1 MEVVLETKN
10 LCKSFGAVMVN
21 DKINLT
27 LHRGEIM
34 AVLGENGSGKT
45 TLINMIGGIYYP
57 DSGSIYY
64 ENKRVEI
71 RSPKDADRLG
81 IGVVHQ
87 HFKLVSSMD
96 AVENIEIA
104 LSDKEYKNKADIR
117 KRITDVAKK
126 YGFTVNPDKKICD
139 MSVSEKQTVEI
150 IKAIKNFINE
160 YKKGTNPK
168 GIYLHGSFGS
178 GKTYLISAL
187 FNELAKSGTT
197 SVIIH
202 TPELLR
208 SLKDSFSTD
217 YSEKFYLLKHTPLLL
232 LDDIGAEYLTAWGRD
247 EVIEPI
253 LQYRMDEGLPTFF
266 TSNFT
271 ILELEKHFTTASNS
285 IDKVKAR
292 RIIERI
298 KQLSVEV
305 ELISKN
311 LR

>member
-1 MEVVLETKN
+1 MEKIDKFLNSKISTSIKQNYIKALEDEAFRRLITQYKIDEEVGMKYTSRLMDSSKEHTNCSNCPSLAACSNSVRGFCLTPKQNKN
-10 LCKSFGAVMVN
+10 TINFSYGMCKYL
-21 DKINLT
+21 KKEEY
-27 LHRGEIM
+27 R
-34 AVLGENGSGKT
+34 EN
-45 TLINMIGGIYYP
+45 
-57 DSGSIYY
+57 
-64 ENKRVEI
+64 VQ
-71 RSPKDADRLG
+71 
-81 IGVVHQ
+81 V
-87 HFKLVSSMD
+87 F
-96 AVENIEIA
+96 
-104 LSDKEYKNKADIR
+104 
-117 KRITDVAKK
+117 DVAKDIK
-126 YGFTVNPDKKICD
+126 NASIKNIYTNDKNRI
-139 MSVSEKQTVEI
+139 EI

-253 LQYRMDEGLPTFF
+253 LQYRMDEELPTFF

>member
-1 MEVVLETKN
+1 MEKIDKFLNSKISTSIKQNYIKALEDEAFRRLITQYKIDEEIGMKYTSRLMDSSKEHTNCSNCPSLAACSNSVRGFCLTPKQNKN
-10 LCKSFGAVMVN
+10 TINFSYDMCKYL
-21 DKINLT
+21 KKEEY
-27 LHRGEIM
+27 R
-34 AVLGENGSGKT
+34 EN
-45 TLINMIGGIYYP
+45 
-57 DSGSIYY
+57 
-64 ENKRVEI
+64 VQ
-71 RSPKDADRLG
+71 
-81 IGVVHQ
+81 V
-87 HFKLVSSMD
+87 F
-96 AVENIEIA
+96 
-104 LSDKEYKNKADIR
+104 
-117 KRITDVAKK
+117 DVAKDIK
-126 YGFTVNPDKKICD
+126 NASIKNIYTNDKNRI
-139 MSVSEKQTVEI
+139 EI

-160 YKKGTNPK
+160 YKKGNNPK

>member
-1 MEVVLETKN
+1 MEKIDKFLNSKISTSIKQNYIKALEDETFRRLITQYKIDEEVGMKYTSRLMDSSKEHTNCSNCPSLAACSNSVRGFCLTPKQNKN
-10 LCKSFGAVMVN
+10 TINFSYDMCKYL
-21 DKINLT
+21 KKEEY
-27 LHRGEIM
+27 R
-34 AVLGENGSGKT
+34 EN
-45 TLINMIGGIYYP
+45 
-57 DSGSIYY
+57 
-64 ENKRVEI
+64 VQ
-71 RSPKDADRLG
+71 
-81 IGVVHQ
+81 V
-87 HFKLVSSMD
+87 F
-96 AVENIEIA
+96 
-104 LSDKEYKNKADIR
+104 
-117 KRITDVAKK
+117 DVAKDIK
-126 YGFTVNPDKKICD
+126 NASIKNIYTNDKNRI
-139 MSVSEKQTVEI
+139 EI
-150 IKAIKNFINE
+150 IKAIKNFVNE
-160 YKKGTNPK
+160 YKKGNNPK

-311 LR
+311 LRWNIE

>member
-1 MEVVLETKN
+1 MEKIDKFLNSKISTSIKQNYIKALEDEAFRRLITQYKIDEEVGMKYTSRLMDSSKEHTNCSNCPSLAACSNSVRGFCLTPKQNKN
-10 LCKSFGAVMVN
+10 TINFSYGMCKYL
-21 DKINLT
+21 KKEEY
-27 LHRGEIM
+27 R
-34 AVLGENGSGKT
+34 EN
-45 TLINMIGGIYYP
+45 
-57 DSGSIYY
+57 
-64 ENKRVEI
+64 VQ
-71 RSPKDADRLG
+71 
-81 IGVVHQ
+81 V
-87 HFKLVSSMD
+87 F
-96 AVENIEIA
+96 
-104 LSDKEYKNKADIR
+104 
-117 KRITDVAKK
+117 DVAKDIK
-126 YGFTVNPDKKICD
+126 NASIKNIYTNDKNRI
-139 MSVSEKQTVEI
+139 EI

-160 YKKGTNPK
+160 YKKGNNPK

-187 FNELAKSGTT
+187 FNELAKGGTT

-271 ILELEKHFTTASNS
+271 ILELEKHFTTVSNS

>member
-1 MEVVLETKN
+1 MEKIDKFLNRKISTSIKQNYIKALEDEAFRRLITQYKIDEEVGMKYTSRLMDSSKEHTNCSNCPSLAACSNSVRGFCLTPKQNKN
-10 LCKSFGAVMVN
+10 TINFSYDMCKYL
-21 DKINLT
+21 KKEEY
-27 LHRGEIM
+27 R
-34 AVLGENGSGKT
+34 EN
-45 TLINMIGGIYYP
+45 
-57 DSGSIYY
+57 
-64 ENKRVEI
+64 VQ
-71 RSPKDADRLG
+71 
-81 IGVVHQ
+81 V
-87 HFKLVSSMD
+87 F
-96 AVENIEIA
+96 
-104 LSDKEYKNKADIR
+104 
-117 KRITDVAKK
+117 DVAKDIK
-126 YGFTVNPDKKICD
+126 NASIKNIYTNDKNRI
-139 MSVSEKQTVEI
+139 EI

-160 YKKGTNPK
+160 YKKGNNPK

-187 FNELAKSGTT
+187 FNELAKSRTT

>member
-1 MEVVLETKN
+1 MEKLDKFLNSKISTSIKQNYIKALEDEAFRKLIAQYKIDEEVGMKYTSRLMDSSKEHTNCSNCPSLAACSNSVRGFCLTPKQNKN
-10 LCKSFGAVMVN
+10 TINFSYDICKYL
-21 DKINLT
+21 KKEEY
-27 LHRGEIM
+27 R
-34 AVLGENGSGKT
+34 EN
-45 TLINMIGGIYYP
+45 
-57 DSGSIYY
+57 
-64 ENKRVEI
+64 VQ
-71 RSPKDADRLG
+71 
-81 IGVVHQ
+81 V
-87 HFKLVSSMD
+87 F
-96 AVENIEIA
+96 
-104 LSDKEYKNKADIR
+104 
-117 KRITDVAKK
+117 DVAKDIK
-126 YGFTVNPDKKICD
+126 NASIKNIYTNDKNRI
-139 MSVSEKQTVEI
+139 EI

-311 LR
+311 LRWNIEYF

>member
-1 MEVVLETKN
+1 MEKIDKFLNSKISTSIKQNYIKALEDEAFRRLITQYKIDEEVGMKYTSRLMDSSKEHTNCSNCPSLAACSNSVRGFCLTPKQNKN
-10 LCKSFGAVMVN
+10 TINFSYDMCKYL
-21 DKINLT
+21 KKEEYI
-27 LHRGEIM
+27 
-34 AVLGENGSGKT
+34 ENVQ
-45 TLINMIGGIYYP
+45 I
-57 DSGSIYY
+57 
-64 ENKRVEI
+64 
-71 RSPKDADRLG
+71 
-81 IGVVHQ
+81 
-87 HFKLVSSMD
+87 F
-96 AVENIEIA
+96 
-104 LSDKEYKNKADIR
+104 
-117 KRITDVAKK
+117 DVAKDIK
-126 YGFTVNPDKKICD
+126 NASIKNIYTNDKNRI
-139 MSVSEKQTVEI
+139 EI

-253 LQYRMDEGLPTFF
+253 LQYRMDEELPTFF

>member
-1 MEVVLETKN
+1 MEKIDKFLNSKISTSIKQNYIKALEDEAFRKLITQYKIDEEVGMKYTSRLMDSSKEHTNCSNCPSLAACSNSVRGFCLTPKQNKN
-10 LCKSFGAVMVN
+10 TINFSYDMCKYL
-21 DKINLT
+21 KKEEY
-27 LHRGEIM
+27 R
-34 AVLGENGSGKT
+34 EN
-45 TLINMIGGIYYP
+45 
-57 DSGSIYY
+57 
-64 ENKRVEI
+64 VQ
-71 RSPKDADRLG
+71 
-81 IGVVHQ
+81 V
-87 HFKLVSSMD
+87 F
-96 AVENIEIA
+96 
-104 LSDKEYKNKADIR
+104 
-117 KRITDVAKK
+117 DVAKDIK
-126 YGFTVNPDKKICD
+126 NASIKNIYTNDKNRI
-139 MSVSEKQTVEI
+139 EI

-298 KQLSVEV
+298 KQLSVEI

>member
-1 MEVVLETKN
+1 MEKIDKFLNSKISTSIKQNYIKALEDEAFRILITQYKIDEEVGMKYTSRLMDSSKEHTNCSNCPSLAACSNSVRGFCLTPKQNKN
-10 LCKSFGAVMVN
+10 TINFSYDMCKYL
-21 DKINLT
+21 KKEEY
-27 LHRGEIM
+27 R
-34 AVLGENGSGKT
+34 EN
-45 TLINMIGGIYYP
+45 
-57 DSGSIYY
+57 
-64 ENKRVEI
+64 VQ
-71 RSPKDADRLG
+71 
-81 IGVVHQ
+81 V
-87 HFKLVSSMD
+87 F
-96 AVENIEIA
+96 
-104 LSDKEYKNKADIR
+104 
-117 KRITDVAKK
+117 DVAKDIK
-126 YGFTVNPDKKICD
+126 NASIKNIYTNDKNRI
-139 MSVSEKQTVEI
+139 EI

-253 LQYRMDEGLPTFF
+253 LQYRMDEELPTFF

>member
-1 MEVVLETKN
+1 MEKIDKFLNSKISTSIKQNYIKALEDEAFRRLITQYKIDEEVGMKYTSRIMDSSKEHTNCSNCPSLAACSNSVRGFCLTPKQNKN
-10 LCKSFGAVMVN
+10 TINFSYDMCKYL
-21 DKINLT
+21 KKEEY
-27 LHRGEIM
+27 R
-34 AVLGENGSGKT
+34 ENVQ
-45 TLINMIGGIYYP
+45 I
-57 DSGSIYY
+57 
-64 ENKRVEI
+64 
-71 RSPKDADRLG
+71 
-81 IGVVHQ
+81 
-87 HFKLVSSMD
+87 F
-96 AVENIEIA
+96 
-104 LSDKEYKNKADIR
+104 
-117 KRITDVAKK
+117 DVAKDIK
-126 YGFTVNPDKKICD
+126 NASIKNIYTNDKNRI
-139 MSVSEKQTVEI
+139 EI

>member
-1 MEVVLETKN
+1 MEKIDKFLNSKISTSIKQNYIKALEDEAFRKLITQYKIDEEVGMKYTSRLMDSSKEHTNCSNCPSLAACSNSVRGFCLTPKQNKN
-10 LCKSFGAVMVN
+10 TINFSYDMCKYL
-21 DKINLT
+21 KKEEY
-27 LHRGEIM
+27 R
-34 AVLGENGSGKT
+34 EN
-45 TLINMIGGIYYP
+45 
-57 DSGSIYY
+57 
-64 ENKRVEI
+64 VQ
-71 RSPKDADRLG
+71 
-81 IGVVHQ
+81 V
-87 HFKLVSSMD
+87 F
-96 AVENIEIA
+96 
-104 LSDKEYKNKADIR
+104 
-117 KRITDVAKK
+117 DVAKDIK
-126 YGFTVNPDKKICD
+126 NASIKNIYTNDKNRI
-139 MSVSEKQTVEI
+139 EI
-150 IKAIKNFINE
+150 IKAIKKFINE
-160 YKKGTNPK
+160 YKKGNNPK

-266 TSNFT
+266 TSNLT
-271 ILELEKHFTTASNS
+271 LEELEASLATTSS
-285 IDKVKAR
+285 GVDKLKAR

>member
-1 MEVVLETKN
+1 MEKIDKFLNSKISTSIKQNYIKALEDEAFRRLITQYKIDEEVGMKYTSRLMDSSKEHTNCSNCPSLAACSNSVRGFCLTPKQNKN
-10 LCKSFGAVMVN
+10 TINFSYDMCKYL
-21 DKINLT
+21 K
-27 LHRGEIM
+27 
-34 AVLGENGSGKT
+34 
-45 TLINMIGGIYYP
+45 
-57 DSGSIYY
+57 
-64 ENKRVEI
+64 
-71 RSPKDADRLG
+71 
-81 IGVVHQ
+81 
-87 HFKLVSSMD
+87 
-96 AVENIEIA
+96 
-104 LSDKEYKNKADIR
+104 KEEYRKNVQIF
-117 KRITDVAKK
+117 DVAKDIK
-126 YGFTVNPDKKICD
+126 NASIKNIYTNDKNRI
-139 MSVSEKQTVEI
+139 EI

-160 YKKGTNPK
+160 YKKGNNPK

>member
-1 MEVVLETKN
+1 MEKIDKFLNSKISTSIKQNYIKALEDEAFRRLITQYKIDEEVGMKYTSRLMDSSKEHTNCSNCPSLAACSNSVRGFCLTPKQNKN
-10 LCKSFGAVMVN
+10 TINFSYDMCKYL
-21 DKINLT
+21 KKEEY
-27 LHRGEIM
+27 R
-34 AVLGENGSGKT
+34 EN
-45 TLINMIGGIYYP
+45 
-57 DSGSIYY
+57 
-64 ENKRVEI
+64 VQ
-71 RSPKDADRLG
+71 
-81 IGVVHQ
+81 V
-87 HFKLVSSMD
+87 F
-96 AVENIEIA
+96 
-104 LSDKEYKNKADIR
+104 
-117 KRITDVAKK
+117 DVAKDIK
-126 YGFTVNPDKKICD
+126 NASIRNIYTNDKNRI
-139 MSVSEKQTVEI
+139 EI

>member
-1 MEVVLETKN
+1 MEKIDKFLNSKISTSIKQNYIKALEDEAFRRLITQYKIDEEVGMKYTSRLMDSSKEHTNCSNCPSLAACSNSVRGFCLTPKQNKN
-10 LCKSFGAVMVN
+10 TINFSYDMCKYL
-21 DKINLT
+21 KKEEY
-27 LHRGEIM
+27 R
-34 AVLGENGSGKT
+34 EN
-45 TLINMIGGIYYP
+45 
-57 DSGSIYY
+57 
-64 ENKRVEI
+64 VQ
-71 RSPKDADRLG
+71 
-81 IGVVHQ
+81 V
-87 HFKLVSSMD
+87 F
-96 AVENIEIA
+96 
-104 LSDKEYKNKADIR
+104 
-117 KRITDVAKK
+117 DVAKDIK
-126 YGFTVNPDKKICD
+126 NASIKNIYTNDKNRI
-139 MSVSEKQTVEI
+139 EI

-160 YKKGTNPK
+160 YKKGNNPK

-187 FNELAKSGTT
+187 FNELAKSRTT

-253 LQYRMDEGLPTFF
+253 LQYRMDEELPTFF

>member
-1 MEVVLETKN
+1 MEKIDKFLNSKISTAIKQNYIKALEDEAFRKLITQYKIDEEVGMKYTSRLMDSSKEHTNCSNCPSLAACSNSVRGFCLTPKQNKN
-10 LCKSFGAVMVN
+10 TINFSYDMCKYL
-21 DKINLT
+21 KKEEY
-27 LHRGEIM
+27 R
-34 AVLGENGSGKT
+34 EN
-45 TLINMIGGIYYP
+45 
-57 DSGSIYY
+57 
-64 ENKRVEI
+64 VQ
-71 RSPKDADRLG
+71 
-81 IGVVHQ
+81 V
-87 HFKLVSSMD
+87 F
-96 AVENIEIA
+96 
-104 LSDKEYKNKADIR
+104 
-117 KRITDVAKK
+117 DVAKDIK
-126 YGFTVNPDKKICD
+126 NASIKNIYTNDKNRI
-139 MSVSEKQTVEI
+139 EI

>member
-1 MEVVLETKN
+1 MEKIDKFLNSKISTSIKQNYIKALEDEAFRRLITQYKIDEEVGMKYTSRLMDSSKEHTNCSNCPSLAACSNSVRGFCLTPKQNKN
-10 LCKSFGAVMVN
+10 TINFSYDMCKYL
-21 DKINLT
+21 KKEEY
-27 LHRGEIM
+27 R
-34 AVLGENGSGKT
+34 EN
-45 TLINMIGGIYYP
+45 
-57 DSGSIYY
+57 
-64 ENKRVEI
+64 VQ
-71 RSPKDADRLG
+71 
-81 IGVVHQ
+81 V
-87 HFKLVSSMD
+87 F
-96 AVENIEIA
+96 
-104 LSDKEYKNKADIR
+104 
-117 KRITDVAKK
+117 DVAKDIK
-126 YGFTVNPDKKICD
+126 NASIKNIYTNDKNRI
-139 MSVSEKQTVEI
+139 EI

-160 YKKGTNPK
+160 YKKGNNPK

-202 TPELLR
+202 TPELLI

-311 LR
+311 LRWNIE

>member
-1 MEVVLETKN
+1 MEKIDKFLNSKISTSIKQNYIKALEDEAFRRLITQYKIDEEVGMKYTSRLMDSSKEHTNCSNCPSLAACSNSVRGFCLTPKQNKN
-10 LCKSFGAVMVN
+10 TINFSYDMCKYL
-21 DKINLT
+21 KKEEY
-27 LHRGEIM
+27 R
-34 AVLGENGSGKT
+34 ENVQ
-45 TLINMIGGIYYP
+45 I
-57 DSGSIYY
+57 
-64 ENKRVEI
+64 
-71 RSPKDADRLG
+71 
-81 IGVVHQ
+81 
-87 HFKLVSSMD
+87 F
-96 AVENIEIA
+96 
-104 LSDKEYKNKADIR
+104 
-117 KRITDVAKK
+117 DVAKDIK
-126 YGFTVNPDKKICD
+126 NASIKNIYTNDKNRI
-139 MSVSEKQTVEI
+139 EI

-160 YKKGTNPK
+160 YKKGNNPK

-298 KQLSVEV
+298 KQLSVEI

-311 LR
+311 LRLNIE

>member
-1 MEVVLETKN
+1 MEKIDKFLNRKISTSIKQNYIKALEDEAFRRLITQYKIDEEVGMKYTSRLMDSSKEHTNCSNCPSLAACSNSVRGFCLTPKQNKN
-10 LCKSFGAVMVN
+10 TINFSYDMCKYL
-21 DKINLT
+21 KKEEY
-27 LHRGEIM
+27 R
-34 AVLGENGSGKT
+34 EN
-45 TLINMIGGIYYP
+45 
-57 DSGSIYY
+57 
-64 ENKRVEI
+64 VQ
-71 RSPKDADRLG
+71 
-81 IGVVHQ
+81 V
-87 HFKLVSSMD
+87 F
-96 AVENIEIA
+96 
-104 LSDKEYKNKADIR
+104 
-117 KRITDVAKK
+117 DVAKDIK
-126 YGFTVNPDKKICD
+126 NASIKNIYTNDKNRI
-139 MSVSEKQTVEI
+139 EI

>member
-1 MEVVLETKN
+1 MEKIDKFLNSKISTSIKQNYIKALEDEAFRRLITQYKIDEEVGMKYTSRLMDSSKEHTNCSNCPSLAACSNSVRGFCLTPKQNKN
-10 LCKSFGAVMVN
+10 TINFSYDMCKYL
-21 DKINLT
+21 KKEEY
-27 LHRGEIM
+27 R
-34 AVLGENGSGKT
+34 EN
-45 TLINMIGGIYYP
+45 
-57 DSGSIYY
+57 
-64 ENKRVEI
+64 VQ
-71 RSPKDADRLG
+71 
-81 IGVVHQ
+81 V
-87 HFKLVSSMD
+87 F
-96 AVENIEIA
+96 
-104 LSDKEYKNKADIR
+104 
-117 KRITDVAKK
+117 DVAKDIK
-126 YGFTVNPDKKICD
+126 NASIKNIYTNDKNRI
-139 MSVSEKQTVEI
+139 EI

-160 YKKGTNPK
+160 YKKGNNPK

-208 SLKDSFSTD
+208 ILKDSFSTD

>member
-1 MEVVLETKN
+1 MEKIDKFLNSKISTSIKQNYIKALEDEAFRRLITQYKIDEEVGMKYTSRLMDSSKEHTNCSNCPSLAACSNSVRGFCLTPKQNKN
-10 LCKSFGAVMVN
+10 TINFSYDMCKYL
-21 DKINLT
+21 KKEEY
-27 LHRGEIM
+27 R
-34 AVLGENGSGKT
+34 EN
-45 TLINMIGGIYYP
+45 
-57 DSGSIYY
+57 
-64 ENKRVEI
+64 VQ
-71 RSPKDADRLG
+71 
-81 IGVVHQ
+81 V
-87 HFKLVSSMD
+87 F
-96 AVENIEIA
+96 
-104 LSDKEYKNKADIR
+104 
-117 KRITDVAKK
+117 DVAKDIK
-126 YGFTVNPDKKICD
+126 NASIKNIYTNDKNRI
-139 MSVSEKQTVEI
+139 EI

-160 YKKGTNPK
+160 HKKGTNPK

-311 LR
+311 LRWNIE

>member
-1 MEVVLETKN
+1 MEKIDKFLNRKISTSIKQNYIKALEDEAFRRLITQYKIDEEVGMKYTSRLMDSSKEHTNCSNCPSLAACSNSVRGFCLTPKQNKN
-10 LCKSFGAVMVN
+10 TINFSYDMCKYL
-21 DKINLT
+21 KKEEY
-27 LHRGEIM
+27 R
-34 AVLGENGSGKT
+34 EN
-45 TLINMIGGIYYP
+45 
-57 DSGSIYY
+57 
-64 ENKRVEI
+64 VQ
-71 RSPKDADRLG
+71 
-81 IGVVHQ
+81 V
-87 HFKLVSSMD
+87 F
-96 AVENIEIA
+96 
-104 LSDKEYKNKADIR
+104 
-117 KRITDVAKK
+117 DVAKDIK
-126 YGFTVNPDKKICD
+126 NASIKNIYTNDKNRI
-139 MSVSEKQTVEI
+139 EI

-160 YKKGTNPK
+160 YKKGNNPK

>member
-1 MEVVLETKN
+1 MKKIDKFLNSKISTSIKQNYIKALEDEAFRRLITQYKIDEEVGMKYTSRLMDSSKEHTNCSNCPSLAACSNSVRGFCLTPKQNKN
-10 LCKSFGAVMVN
+10 TINFSYDMCKYL
-21 DKINLT
+21 KKEEY
-27 LHRGEIM
+27 R
-34 AVLGENGSGKT
+34 EN
-45 TLINMIGGIYYP
+45 
-57 DSGSIYY
+57 
-64 ENKRVEI
+64 VQ
-71 RSPKDADRLG
+71 
-81 IGVVHQ
+81 V
-87 HFKLVSSMD
+87 F
-96 AVENIEIA
+96 
-104 LSDKEYKNKADIR
+104 
-117 KRITDVAKK
+117 DVAKDIK
-126 YGFTVNPDKKICD
+126 NASIKNIYTNDKNRI
-139 MSVSEKQTVEI
+139 EI

-271 ILELEKHFTTASNS
+271 ILELEKHFTTVSNS

>member
-1 MEVVLETKN
+1 MEKIDKFLNSKISTSIKQNYIKALEDETFRRLITQYKIDEEVGMKYTSRLMDSSKEHTNCSNCPSLAACSNSVRGFCLTPKQNKN
-10 LCKSFGAVMVN
+10 TINFSYDMCKYL
-21 DKINLT
+21 KKEEY
-27 LHRGEIM
+27 R
-34 AVLGENGSGKT
+34 EN
-45 TLINMIGGIYYP
+45 
-57 DSGSIYY
+57 
-64 ENKRVEI
+64 VQ
-71 RSPKDADRLG
+71 
-81 IGVVHQ
+81 V
-87 HFKLVSSMD
+87 F
-96 AVENIEIA
+96 
-104 LSDKEYKNKADIR
+104 
-117 KRITDVAKK
+117 DVAKDIK
-126 YGFTVNPDKKICD
+126 NASIKNIYTNDKNRI
-139 MSVSEKQTVEI
+139 EI

-232 LDDIGAEYLTAWGRD
+232 LDDIGAEYLTAWARD

-311 LR
+311 LRWNIE

>member
-1 MEVVLETKN
+1 MEKIDKFLNSKISTSIKQNYIKALEDEAFRRLITQYKIDEEVGMKYTSRLMDSSKEHTNCSNCPSLAACSNSVRGFCLTPKQNKN
-10 LCKSFGAVMVN
+10 TINFSYDMCKYL
-21 DKINLT
+21 KKEEY
-27 LHRGEIM
+27 R
-34 AVLGENGSGKT
+34 EN
-45 TLINMIGGIYYP
+45 
-57 DSGSIYY
+57 
-64 ENKRVEI
+64 VQ
-71 RSPKDADRLG
+71 
-81 IGVVHQ
+81 V
-87 HFKLVSSMD
+87 F
-96 AVENIEIA
+96 
-104 LSDKEYKNKADIR
+104 
-117 KRITDVAKK
+117 DVAKDIK
-126 YGFTVNPDKKICD
+126 NASIKNIYTNDKNRI
-139 MSVSEKQTVEI
+139 EI

-178 GKTYLISAL
+178 GKTYLISTL

>member
-1 MEVVLETKN
+1 MEKIDKFLNSKISTSIKQNYIKALEDEAFRRLITQYKIDEEVGMKYTSRLMDSSKEHTNCSNCPSLAACSNSVRGFCLTPKQNKN
-10 LCKSFGAVMVN
+10 TINFSYDMCKYL
-21 DKINLT
+21 KKEEY
-27 LHRGEIM
+27 R
-34 AVLGENGSGKT
+34 EN
-45 TLINMIGGIYYP
+45 
-57 DSGSIYY
+57 
-64 ENKRVEI
+64 VQ
-71 RSPKDADRLG
+71 
-81 IGVVHQ
+81 V
-87 HFKLVSSMD
+87 F
-96 AVENIEIA
+96 
-104 LSDKEYKNKADIR
+104 
-117 KRITDVAKK
+117 DVAKDIK
-126 YGFTVNPDKKICD
+126 NASIKNIYTNDKNRI
-139 MSVSEKQTVEI
+139 EI
-150 IKAIKNFINE
+150 IKARKNFINE

>member
-1 MEVVLETKN
+1 MEKIDKFLNSKISTSIKQNYIKALEDEAFRRIITQYKIDEEVGMKYTSRLMDSSKEHTNCSNCPSLAACSNSVRGFCLTPKQNKN
-10 LCKSFGAVMVN
+10 TINFSYDMCKYL
-21 DKINLT
+21 KKEEY
-27 LHRGEIM
+27 R
-34 AVLGENGSGKT
+34 EN
-45 TLINMIGGIYYP
+45 
-57 DSGSIYY
+57 
-64 ENKRVEI
+64 VQ
-71 RSPKDADRLG
+71 
-81 IGVVHQ
+81 V
-87 HFKLVSSMD
+87 F
-96 AVENIEIA
+96 
-104 LSDKEYKNKADIR
+104 
-117 KRITDVAKK
+117 DVAKDIK
-126 YGFTVNPDKKICD
+126 NASIKNIYTNDKNRI
-139 MSVSEKQTVEI
+139 EI

-160 YKKGTNPK
+160 YKKGNNPK

-232 LDDIGAEYLTAWGRD
+232 LDDIWAEYLTAWGRD

-292 RIIERI
+292 RIIEKI

>member
-1 MEVVLETKN
+1 MEKIDKFLNSKISTSIKQNYIKALEDEAFRRLITQYKIDEEVGMKYTSRLMDSSKEHTNCSNCPSLAACSNSVRGFCLTPKQNKN
-10 LCKSFGAVMVN
+10 TINFSYDMCKYL
-21 DKINLT
+21 KKEEY
-27 LHRGEIM
+27 R
-34 AVLGENGSGKT
+34 EN
-45 TLINMIGGIYYP
+45 
-57 DSGSIYY
+57 
-64 ENKRVEI
+64 VQ
-71 RSPKDADRLG
+71 
-81 IGVVHQ
+81 V
-87 HFKLVSSMD
+87 F
-96 AVENIEIA
+96 
-104 LSDKEYKNKADIR
+104 
-117 KRITDVAKK
+117 DVAKDIK
-126 YGFTVNPDKKICD
+126 NASIKNIYTNDKNRI
-139 MSVSEKQTVEI
+139 EI

-160 YKKGTNPK
+160 YKKGNNPK

-187 FNELAKSGTT
+187 FNELAKGGTT

-271 ILELEKHFTTASNS
+271 ILELEKHFTTVSNS

>member
-1 MEVVLETKN
+1 MEKIDKFLNSKISTSIKQNYIKALEDEAFRKLITQYKIDEEVGMKYTSRLMDSSKEHTNCSNCPSLAACSNSVRGFCLTPKQNKN
-10 LCKSFGAVMVN
+10 TINFSYDMCKYL
-21 DKINLT
+21 KKEEY
-27 LHRGEIM
+27 R
-34 AVLGENGSGKT
+34 EN
-45 TLINMIGGIYYP
+45 
-57 DSGSIYY
+57 
-64 ENKRVEI
+64 VQ
-71 RSPKDADRLG
+71 
-81 IGVVHQ
+81 V
-87 HFKLVSSMD
+87 F
-96 AVENIEIA
+96 
-104 LSDKEYKNKADIR
+104 
-117 KRITDVAKK
+117 DVAKDIK
-126 YGFTVNPDKKICD
+126 NASIKNIYTNDKNRI
-139 MSVSEKQTVEI
+139 EI
-150 IKAIKNFINE
+150 IKAIKKFINE
-160 YKKGTNPK
+160 YKKGNNPK

>member
-1 MEVVLETKN
+1 MEKIDKFLNSKISTSIKQNYIKALEDEAFRRLITQYKIDEEVGMKYTSRLMDSSKEHTNCSNCPSIAACSNSVRGFCLTPKQNKN
-10 LCKSFGAVMVN
+10 TINFSYDMCKYL
-21 DKINLT
+21 KKEEY
-27 LHRGEIM
+27 R
-34 AVLGENGSGKT
+34 EN
-45 TLINMIGGIYYP
+45 
-57 DSGSIYY
+57 
-64 ENKRVEI
+64 VQ
-71 RSPKDADRLG
+71 
-81 IGVVHQ
+81 V
-87 HFKLVSSMD
+87 F
-96 AVENIEIA
+96 
-104 LSDKEYKNKADIR
+104 
-117 KRITDVAKK
+117 DVAKDIK
-126 YGFTVNPDKKICD
+126 NASIKNIYTNDKNRI
-139 MSVSEKQTVEI
+139 EI

-160 YKKGTNPK
+160 YKKGNNPK

>member
-1 MEVVLETKN
+1 MEKIDKFLNSKISTSIKQNYIKALEDEAFRRLITQYKIDEEVGMKYTSRLMDSSKEHTNCSNCPSLAACSNSVRGFCLTPKQNKN
-10 LCKSFGAVMVN
+10 TINFSYDMCKYL
-21 DKINLT
+21 KKEEY
-27 LHRGEIM
+27 R
-34 AVLGENGSGKT
+34 ENVQ
-45 TLINMIGGIYYP
+45 I
-57 DSGSIYY
+57 
-64 ENKRVEI
+64 
-71 RSPKDADRLG
+71 
-81 IGVVHQ
+81 
-87 HFKLVSSMD
+87 F
-96 AVENIEIA
+96 
-104 LSDKEYKNKADIR
+104 
-117 KRITDVAKK
+117 DVAKDIK
-126 YGFTVNPDKKICD
+126 NASINNIYTNDKNRI
-139 MSVSEKQTVEI
+139 EI

>member
-1 MEVVLETKN
+1 MEKIDKFLNSKISTSIKQNYIKALEDEAFRRLITQYKIDEEVGMKYTSRLMDSSKEHTNCSNCPSLAACSNSVRGFCLTPKQNKN
-10 LCKSFGAVMVN
+10 TINFSYDMCKYL
-21 DKINLT
+21 KKEEY
-27 LHRGEIM
+27 R
-34 AVLGENGSGKT
+34 EN
-45 TLINMIGGIYYP
+45 
-57 DSGSIYY
+57 
-64 ENKRVEI
+64 VQ
-71 RSPKDADRLG
+71 
-81 IGVVHQ
+81 V
-87 HFKLVSSMD
+87 F
-96 AVENIEIA
+96 
-104 LSDKEYKNKADIR
+104 
-117 KRITDVAKK
+117 DVAKDIK
-126 YGFTVNPDKKICD
+126 NASIKNIYTNDKNRI
-139 MSVSEKQTVEI
+139 EI

-187 FNELAKSGTT
+187 FNELAKSRTT

-271 ILELEKHFTTASNS
+271 ILELEKHFTTVSNS

>member
-1 MEVVLETKN
+1 MEKIDKFLNSKISTSIKQNYIKALEDESFRRLITQYKIDEEVGMKYTSRLMDSSKEHTNCSNCPSLAACSNSVRGFCLTPKQNKN
-10 LCKSFGAVMVN
+10 TINFSYDMCKYL
-21 DKINLT
+21 KKEEY
-27 LHRGEIM
+27 R
-34 AVLGENGSGKT
+34 ENVQ
-45 TLINMIGGIYYP
+45 I
-57 DSGSIYY
+57 
-64 ENKRVEI
+64 
-71 RSPKDADRLG
+71 
-81 IGVVHQ
+81 
-87 HFKLVSSMD
+87 F
-96 AVENIEIA
+96 
-104 LSDKEYKNKADIR
+104 
-117 KRITDVAKK
+117 DVAKDIK
-126 YGFTVNPDKKICD
+126 NASIKNIYTNDKNRI
-139 MSVSEKQTVEI
+139 EI

-311 LR
+311 LRWNIE

>member
-1 MEVVLETKN
+1 MEKVDKFLNSKISTSIKQNYIKALDNEAFRKLITHYKIDEEIGMKYTSRLMDSAEEHTNCSNCPALSACKN
-10 LCKSFGAVMVN
+10 SVRGFRLTPEENKNTINFSYNMCKYLKKEEYRENVQIFDIAKDIKNASIKNIYTN
-21 DKINLT
+21 DKN
-27 LHRGEIM
+27 
-34 AVLGENGSGKT
+34 
-45 TLINMIGGIYYP
+45 
-57 DSGSIYY
+57 
-64 ENKRVEI
+64 
-71 RSPKDADRLG
+71 
-81 IGVVHQ
+81 
-87 HFKLVSSMD
+87 
-96 AVENIEIA
+96 
-104 LSDKEYKNKADIR
+104 
-117 KRITDVAKK
+117 RI
-126 YGFTVNPDKKICD
+126 
-139 MSVSEKQTVEI
+139 EI

-187 FNELAKSGTT
+187 FNELAKNGTT

-202 TPELLR
+202 IPELLR

-253 LQYRMDEGLPTFF
+253 LQYRMDQHLPTFF

-298 KQLSVEV
+298 KQLSIEV

>member
-1 MEVVLETKN
+1 MEKIDKFLNSKISTSIKQNYIKALEDEAFRRLITQYKIDEEVGMKYTSRLMDSSKEHTNCSNCPSLAACSNSVRGFCLTPKQNKN
-10 LCKSFGAVMVN
+10 TINFSYDMCKYL
-21 DKINLT
+21 KKEEY
-27 LHRGEIM
+27 R
-34 AVLGENGSGKT
+34 ENVQ
-45 TLINMIGGIYYP
+45 I
-57 DSGSIYY
+57 
-64 ENKRVEI
+64 
-71 RSPKDADRLG
+71 
-81 IGVVHQ
+81 
-87 HFKLVSSMD
+87 F
-96 AVENIEIA
+96 
-104 LSDKEYKNKADIR
+104 
-117 KRITDVAKK
+117 DVAKDIK
-126 YGFTVNPDKKICD
+126 NASIKNIYTNDKNRI
-139 MSVSEKQTVEI
+139 EI

-160 YKKGTNPK
+160 YKKGNNPK

-298 KQLSVEV
+298 KQLSVEI

>member
-1 MEVVLETKN
+1 MEKIDKFLNSKISTSIKQNYIKALEDEAFRRLITQYKIDEEVGMKYTSRLMDSSKEHTNCSNCPSLAACSNSVRGFCLTPKQNKN
-10 LCKSFGAVMVN
+10 TINFSYDMCKYL
-21 DKINLT
+21 KKEEY
-27 LHRGEIM
+27 R
-34 AVLGENGSGKT
+34 EN
-45 TLINMIGGIYYP
+45 
-57 DSGSIYY
+57 
-64 ENKRVEI
+64 VQ
-71 RSPKDADRLG
+71 
-81 IGVVHQ
+81 V
-87 HFKLVSSMD
+87 F
-96 AVENIEIA
+96 
-104 LSDKEYKNKADIR
+104 
-117 KRITDVAKK
+117 DVAKDIK
-126 YGFTVNPDKKICD
+126 NASIKNIYTNDKNRI
-139 MSVSEKQTVEI
+139 EI

-271 ILELEKHFTTASNS
+271 ILELEKHFTTVSNS

-311 LR
+311 LRWNIE

>member
-1 MEVVLETKN
+1 MKKIDKFLNSKISTSIKQNYIKALEDEAFRRLITQYKIDEEVGMKYTSRLMDSSKEHTNCSNCPSLAACSNSVGGFCLTPKQNKN
-10 LCKSFGAVMVN
+10 TINFSYDMCKYL
-21 DKINLT
+21 KKEEY
-27 LHRGEIM
+27 R
-34 AVLGENGSGKT
+34 EN
-45 TLINMIGGIYYP
+45 
-57 DSGSIYY
+57 
-64 ENKRVEI
+64 VQ
-71 RSPKDADRLG
+71 
-81 IGVVHQ
+81 V
-87 HFKLVSSMD
+87 F
-96 AVENIEIA
+96 
-104 LSDKEYKNKADIR
+104 
-117 KRITDVAKK
+117 DVAKDIK
-126 YGFTVNPDKKICD
+126 NASIKNIYTNDKNRI
-139 MSVSEKQTVEI
+139 EI